1 MGSSE
6 STVHNIMPRTSK
18 EEYVRH
24 MAQSLNL
31 PPEVIEKLAAP
42 RAEGDDRDGG
52 WKIVRMVTVADLKP
66 YGLEGRL
73 TSAGWRTILRS
84 IVED

>member
-1 MGSSE
+1 MGR
-6 STVHNIMPRTSK
+6 ISK
-18 EEYVRH
+18 EEYVQH
-24 MAQSLNL
+24 MAKSLDL

-42 RAEGDDRDGG
+42 RRAGDDKDGG
-52 WKIVRMVTVADLKP
+52 WKIARMVTVADLEP

-73 TSAGWRTILRS
+73 TSAGWRTVLKS

>member
-1 MGSSE
+1 
-6 STVHNIMPRTSK
+6 MPRTSK
-18 EEYVRH
+18 EEYIRH
-24 MAQSLNL
+24 IAQSLNL
-31 PPEVIEKLAAP
+31 PPEVIEKLVAP

-52 WKIVRMVTVADLKP
+52 WKIFRMVTVADLQP

-73 TSAGWRTILRS
+73 AAPGARTILRS

>member
-1 MGSSE
+1 
-6 STVHNIMPRTSK
+6 MPHTNK
-18 EEYVRH
+18 EEYIRH

-52 WKIVRMVTVADLKP
+52 WKIARMVTIADLKP
-66 YGLEGRL
+66 YGLEDRL
-73 TSAGWRTILRS
+73 AAPGWRTILRS
-84 IVED
+84 IIED

>member
-1 MGSSE
+1 MGR
-6 STVHNIMPRTSK
+6 ISK
-18 EEYVRH
+18 EEYVQH
-24 MAQSLNL
+24 MAKSLDL

-42 RAEGDDRDGG
+42 RRAGDDKDGG
-52 WKIVRMVTVADLKP
+52 WKITRMVTVADLQP

-73 TSAGWRTILRS
+73 TSAGWRTVLKS

>member
-1 MGSSE
+1 
-6 STVHNIMPRTSK
+6 MPRISK

-31 PPEVIEKLAAP
+31 PPEVIEKIVAP

-52 WKIVRMVTVADLKP
+52 WKIVRMVTDADLEP
-66 YGLEGRL
+66 YGLENRL
-73 TSAGWRTILRS
+73 VSAGWRTILRS
-84 IVED
+84 IIED

>member
-1 MGSSE
+1 
-6 STVHNIMPRTSK
+6 
-18 EEYVRH
+18 
-24 MAQSLNL
+24 MAASLNL
-31 PPEVIEKLAAP
+31 PFEVIEKLAAP

-73 TSAGWRTILRS
+73 TSSGWRTILRS
-84 IVED
+84 IIED

>member
-1 MGSSE
+1 
-6 STVHNIMPRTSK
+6 
-18 EEYVRH
+18 

-31 PPEVIEKLAAP
+31 PPEVIEKLVAP
-42 RAEGDDRDGG
+42 RPVGDDKDGG
-52 WKIVRMVTVADLKP
+52 WKIARMVTVADLKP
-66 YGLEGRL
+66 YGLEDRL